1 MPIFHKWDGGSLP
14 NSWSFGYLTGKDHD
28 LICIKPSITN
38 KIAAEMALSPVCTNW
53 FLAISAF
60 MLKRLLLRLDENM
73 GVRRYFGGNPS
84 KEYDNQ

>member
-1 MPIFHKWDGGSLP
+1 MPKFYKWEGNSIPD
-14 NSWSFGYLTGKDHD
+14 SWSFGYLTGKDHD
-28 LICIKPSITN
+28 LICIRPNIRDKME
-38 KIAAEMALSPVCTNW
+38 AEMALSPVSANRL
-53 FLAISAF
+53 LAISAF